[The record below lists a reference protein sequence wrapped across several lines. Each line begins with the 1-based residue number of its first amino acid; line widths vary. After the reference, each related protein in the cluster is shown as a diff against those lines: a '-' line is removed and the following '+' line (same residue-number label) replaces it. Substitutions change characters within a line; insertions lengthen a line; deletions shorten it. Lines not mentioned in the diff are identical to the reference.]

1 MKASSVIAFILI
13 LLHGAAT
20 IAGRKFVLRPPDTD
34 ANDKTILSKP
44 EDEVNAITFQLMDNE
59 IPGPCFFI
67 DDLCDDAAEG
77 LALRDLGL
85 LKNKNHNNCSVSQSL
100 QNIGR
105 MGANK
110 DSEGITRNKLG
121 LGKIGRSNCA

>member
-1 MKASSVIAFILI
+1 M
-13 LLHGAAT
+13 
-20 IAGRKFVLRPPDTD
+20 LRPPDTD

-44 EDEVNAITFQLMDNE
+44 EDEVNDITFQLMDNE

-105 MGANK
+105 VGANK
-110 DSEGITRNKLG
+110 DSEGITRNKLVG
-121 LGKIGRSNCA
+121 QDWAEQLRLKNKRPASTPDMCSVAKNA

>member
-1 MKASSVIAFILI
+1 M
-13 LLHGAAT
+13 
-20 IAGRKFVLRPPDTD
+20 LRPPDTD

-44 EDEVNAITFQLMDNE
+44 EDEVNDITFQLMDNE

-105 MGANK
+105 VGANK
-110 DSEGITRNKLG
+110 DVELEILKESRETKCIVGQDWTEQLRLKNKRPASTPDMCSFA
-121 LGKIGRSNCA
+121 KNA